1 MEAHIAE
8 LQRFMETKISEL
20 LVSSPHAELPLSCDE
35 EGGNGLAKDFE
46 TGKSGG
52 RWDRMEAEPNNKDAE
67 EENSV
72 HGKISFENEEP
83 TEMEEDEVKGSERE
97 MSKKGFKANFSPVG
111 SQIFTAVATS
121 LTTTSTAPTPT
132 ITPRSTKVLKTITSA
147 MEETQAIA
155 KRKPT
160 NVASK
165 IILHK
170 MVRKEVEYLDIGNI
184 KDKDFLTKL
193 LSETISSVNLTRQME
208 KDTTNL
214 PSRSRLDNSASL
226 QMPEIT
232 STILI
237 PFIFHFF

>member
-1 MEAHIAE
+1 MVAHIAE
-8 LQRFMETKISEL
+8 LQRFMETRISEL
-20 LVSSPHAELPLSCDE
+20 LVSPPHAELPLSCDE

-52 RWDRMEAEPNNKDAE
+52 RWDRMEAEPTNKDAE

-72 HGKISFENEEP
+72 HGKISFENED
-83 TEMEEDEVKGSERE
+83 TAEMEKDEVKGSEGE

-111 SQIFTAVATS
+111 SRIFTAVATS
-121 LTTTSTAPTPT
+121 PTTTSTAPTPS
-132 ITPRSTKVLKTITSA
+132 ITPRSTKILKTTPLA

-165 IILHK
+165 IIPHK

-214 PSRSRLDNSASL
+214 PTRSRLDNSASL

-232 STILI
+232 TILI
-237 PFIFHFF
+237 PFIFYFF

>member
-1 MEAHIAE
+1 M
-8 LQRFMETKISEL
+8 
-20 LVSSPHAELPLSCDE
+20 
-35 EGGNGLAKDFE
+35 G
-46 TGKSGG
+46 
-52 RWDRMEAEPNNKDAE
+52 
-67 EENSV
+67 
-72 HGKISFENEEP
+72 
-83 TEMEEDEVKGSERE
+83 
-97 MSKKGFKANFSPVG
+97 
-111 SQIFTAVATS
+111 
-121 LTTTSTAPTPT
+121 
-132 ITPRSTKVLKTITSA
+132 TKVLNTITSA

-155 KRKPT
+155 KRNPN

-165 IILHK
+165 NIPHK